1 MQDNR
6 SAPAAQA
13 ARPSG
18 DEGAS
23 EGARPA
29 RGLGAGEGSQA
40 HGGGTPPLQGEAG
53 AASSASAPAG
63 DHTAGAPPDHARTVT
78 PARASAGPAPDVD
91 AKKPPDDRFPAS
103 WRDDL
108 AGPDKAFR
116 KTLDR
121 FDSPGALAKAYKELT
136 TRLSSGDLRS
146 TKPPPDNATPEQVAA
161 WRAEQGL
168 PQNAAAY
175 VEGLQLGDGTVPG
188 EAEKAM
194 LASFAEEAMKGRWT
208 ADQYNQAV
216 GWYFALQD
224 RLAAQRDHAD
234 AAFKHEA
241 SADLMREWGH
251 DYAVNRNA
259 IAQFFDRSFPAD
271 FREALLTARLPDGSI
286 LANHPAFNRAILE
299 VAKSLNPSGAVLPNA
314 SGGGLSGVES
324 RIAEIEGKYMRAPH
338 GSDLWKSYWTGDSGA
353 RMQQEYRGLLAAREQ
368 SRRGRAG

>member
-18 DEGAS
+18 DEGAP
-23 EGARPA
+23 EGAR
-29 RGLGAGEGSQA
+29 RHGAGEG
-40 HGGGTPPLQGEAG
+40 GEAQG
-53 AASSASAPAG
+53 NGTLPLLGEADAASSASASAG
-63 DHTAGAPPDHARTVT
+63 KRSAGTAPDDARTAA
-78 PARASAGPAPDVD
+78 PAHASAGPGPDVD
-91 AKKPPDDRFPAS
+91 AKKPPDRFPDS

-121 FDSPGALAKAYKELT
+121 FDSPTALAKAYKELT

-146 TKPPPDNATPEQVAA
+146 TKPPPDTATPEQVAA

-208 ADQYNQAV
+208 ADQYNRAV

-241 SADLMREWGH
+241 SADLMREWSH
-251 DYAVNRNA
+251 DYAANRNA

-271 FREALLTARLPDGSI
+271 FREALLTARLPDGRI

-299 VAKSLNPSGAVLPNA
+299 VAKSLNPNGAVLPNA

-338 GSDLWKSYWTGDSGA
+338 GSDLWKSYWTGNSGA
-353 RMQQEYRGLLAAREQ
+353 HMQQEYRGLLAAREQ